1 MTIWNTRTEVC
12 LYVLMKTFFV
22 IPSHFGWTRLARE
35 GHERGTRGAR
45 EGHER
50 GTRGAREGLER
61 GTFIGNKRFA
71 IFFILTHLGHDWDTG
86 TVARKVHERCTRG
99 AREVHERCTR
109 GPQEGHERG
118 TRGALSWAVKGSQ
131 YFLF

>member
-1 MTIWNTRTEVC
+1 MVGQDW
-12 LYVLMKTFFV
+12 
-22 IPSHFGWTRLARE
+22 
-35 GHERGTRGAR
+35 HERGTRGAR

-50 GTRGAREGLER
+50 GTRGAREGHER

>member
-1 MTIWNTRTEVC
+1 MMFYFKFYTFTIINNVNTGYSNCKSYGE
-12 LYVLMKTFFV
+12 
-22 IPSHFGWTRLARE
+22 RE
-35 GHERGTRGAR
+35 GHERG
-45 EGHER
+45 
-50 GTRGAREGLER
+50 
-61 GTFIGNKRFA
+61 
-71 IFFILTHLGHDWDTG
+71 
-86 TVARKVHERCTRG
+86 TRG